1 MLGPTVAKLTL
12 YDTAVIV
19 ASLCDLMLKSEA
31 CNTDYAITIF
41 ILEKKHRYSKY
52 EKCCLNS
59 IMRSE
64 FWYLGIIP
72 YTLLIRV
79 RFSFV
84 VHIEEFLWG
93 HVGNYL
99 ALSGGGSRLTSIT
112 DCHMYMFENLIY
124 IVGSIF

>member
-1 MLGPTVAKLTL
+1 MQHRLRYYDFYLRKETLVFKVREML
-12 YDTAVIV
+12 
-19 ASLCDLMLKSEA
+19 
-31 CNTDYAITIF
+31 
-41 ILEKKHRYSKY
+41 SKFYY
-52 EKCCLNS
+52 EVGV
-59 IMRSE
+59 
-64 FWYLGIIP
+64 WYLGIIP
-72 YTLLIRV
+72 YTLLICV

-124 IVGSIF
+124 IVGSIS